1 MFKLYVYIYNQI
13 KIFSNQKLFMT
24 NRIQS
29 ESRSR
34 ERLNGEQQKRSLS
47 YGDKLNGGSNNNRR
61 LLPTAPANNTYSTT
75 KKLDQLLEGD
85 TSDLKFREP
94 TPDYDTQSM
103 VSNFHPAEG
112 AKSDSKVVNKEKKR
126 FADNNLNNNALYPD
140 NRASSTKGSN
150 KDISDSFPHHTL
162 THPDGSDK
170 TNGKMEHDEKG
181 RILVYIFLYQ
191 LILNSMIPKRY
202 SK

>member
-1 MFKLYVYIYNQI
+1 
-13 KIFSNQKLFMT
+13 MT
-24 NRIQS
+24 DRIQS

-34 ERLNGEQQKRSLS
+34 EQKNGEPQKRSLS
-47 YGDKLNGGSNNNRR
+47 YGDKLNGGSNINRR

-103 VSNFHPAEG
+103 VSNLHPTESS
-112 AKSDSKVVNKEKKR
+112 KLESKVMNKEKKR
-126 FADNNLNNNALYPD
+126 FSDNNLNNNALYPE

-150 KDISDSFPHHTL
+150 KDVSDSLSHHTL
-162 THPDGSDK
+162 THLDGSDK
-170 TNGKMEHDEKG
+170 LNEKMEHDEKG
-181 RILVYIFLYQ
+181 RILVYKFLYQ
-191 LILNSMIPKRY
+191 HVTNNMISQKY

>member
-1 MFKLYVYIYNQI
+1 MN
-13 KIFSNQKLFMT
+13 

-61 LLPTAPANNTYSTT
+61 LLPTAPANITYSTT

-103 VSNFHPAEG
+103 ASNVHPTES
-112 AKSDSKVVNKEKKR
+112 AKLDSKVVNKEKKR

-150 KDISDSFPHHTL
+150 KDISDSLPHHTL
-162 THPDGSDK
+162 THSDSSDK

-181 RILVYIFLYQ
+181 RILDYIFLYQ
-191 LILNSMIPKRY
+191 LVTNFMIPQK
-202 SK
+202 

>member
-1 MFKLYVYIYNQI
+1 M
-13 KIFSNQKLFMT
+13 S

-103 VSNFHPAEG
+103 VSNVHPTESS
-112 AKSDSKVVNKEKKR
+112 KLDSKGMNKEKKR
-126 FADNNLNNNALYPD
+126 FADNNLSNNALHPE
-140 NRASSTKGSN
+140 NLASSIKGSN
-150 KDISDSFPHHTL
+150 KDISDSLPHHTL
-162 THPDGSDK
+162 THPDSSDK

-181 RILVYIFLYQ
+181 RILVYSFCICL
-191 LILNSMIPKRY
+191 SRIP
-202 SK
+202 

>member
-1 MFKLYVYIYNQI
+1 M
-13 KIFSNQKLFMT
+13 S

-103 VSNFHPAEG
+103 VSNLHPTEN
-112 AKSDSKVVNKEKKR
+112 AKLDSKVVNTEKKR

-150 KDISDSFPHHTL
+150 KDISDHLPHHTL
-162 THPDGSDK
+162 THPDGNDK

-181 RILVYIFLYQ
+181 RILVYSFLYQ
-191 LILNSMIPKRY
+191 LVTNPMIPKKY
-202 SK
+202 SR